1 MKRALFSNEAGE
13 GSSPMAH
20 SAAKTSEPVREGIVA
35 GLEPFIDTLVVC
47 TFTALVI
54 LTTGIWNR
62 PVDVAFTEQPRMVA
76 AATPGSWSIPEMPAP
91 HAKGIDW
98 VNGQAVYAIV
108 SGDLNPQ
115 SDNTLHRINGLVEMR
130 DDVPF
135 ITWGSVASAEQPSL
149 DSNGVFLA
157 YVGAT
162 LTAKAFDTVSPGLGK
177 WLITLSVWMFAI
189 STIISWAYYGEQ
201 GVVYLI
207 GERAVT
213 GYKLIYC
220 LLIAVATLGL
230 IKTDAQLD
238 NITGI
243 GTGVM
248 ILANLPILW
257 LGSRQAITA
266 YKEYVERLKN
276 GELGPGHTPP
286 SLEDLVTGRDVK

>member
-1 MKRALFSNEAGE
+1 MVE
-13 GSSPMAH
+13 
-20 SAAKTSEPVREGIVA
+20 
-35 GLEPFIDTLVVC
+35 
-47 TFTALVI
+47 
-54 LTTGIWNR
+54 TTI
-62 PVDVAFTEQPRMVA
+62 
-76 AATPGSWSIPEMPAP
+76 PGSWSIPEMQAP
-91 HAKGIDW
+91 TAKGIDW
-98 VNGQAVYAIV
+98 VNGQGVYAIV

-115 SDNTLHRINGLVEMR
+115 SDNTLHRIDGLVEMR

-135 ITWGSVASAEQPSL
+135 ITWGTVASAEQPTL

-177 WLITLSVWMFAI
+177 WLITISVWMFAI

-220 LLIAVATLGL
+220 LLIVVATLGL

-248 ILANLPILW
+248 ILANLPIL
-257 LGSRQAITA
+257 LPGSHQAITA
-266 YKEYVERLKN
+266 DNEYVERLKN
-276 GELGPGHTPP
+276 GKLGPGHTPP